1 MAYSAL
7 PSSTN
12 TPLLNLK
19 IIAPGV
25 SLTIYVGPTGSDANT
40 GLSSTAPVFS
50 LKQAWTIAQNYNITG
65 NGQLYI
71 TFAGGT
77 YAYSD
82 AQIPDNLYHPQG
94 GNIIIQGDPAAVKQ
108 RYLYRVRNYSWDI
121 SRISYHGHTGTVN
134 LTNCV
139 ETVMGQPAHGYVAAD
154 TNMWVAISNPCLSS
168 AGSPDLTYYDNVTGV
183 WFKGLDARSTRSAL
197 YGDMFF
203 NNGFSYENANGIYG
217 LAQIADAT
225 TSATDLRLIFKNTNI
240 DPRVPAFSPYTKGAV
255 SNGIG
260 NTIPWHGIADNYP
273 ENQYSKPNGYY
284 GGYLSP
290 PNYPTKTAG
299 DAEITNQ
306 PHLVTSYPVVI
317 QRSST
322 STKPLFTVAGGT
334 IKAIRN
340 FMLVPNDFAVPNA
353 NANKTKALN
362 ALYPS
367 EEFSP
372 QVSAGYWGTA
382 LLRTENA
389 TVGIRHLGVYHAEY
403 GISAI
408 NSKITTYME
417 SSVETAYIA
426 SSTHGVGAY
435 VTYARLGNPDNT
447 PVLNAVNVRYGIHS
461 HASTVQ
467 IGYESDRQSPTSRT
481 YATEQGCFIQAAR
494 QAIVATD
501 NSAVTVRSA
510 VINSARA
517 LPRFQFV
524 LRVPVFAGASASSG
538 NTYSFMYPP
547 SWGGTESTTNSNQ
560 AFQNGYTAAAVF
572 MRTGAATGFT
582 LGYITNI
589 AGAGT
594 IPYVSGQYNFGIH
607 SGGASNLVP
616 AYYQTLSVYGY
627 RVGDINGLS
636 FSLQDDFNSISSATG
651 YTLEFIAFSD
661 NETTTAGGK
670 CEIGKNSF
678 RSTAAGGQTITMTAS
693 SVATTTGL
701 PYPISAYRSYRWHSG
716 TDDAD
721 TSVGVYS
728 GSTLKV
734 RKNLLFTA
742 ADNRA
747 VYVSDGSKLLSAPSQ
762 NFSRNA
768 GADWESE
775 EVGGL
780 LINGA
785 GNHAVLI
792 RNGSYAG
799 LGSVYAKCFKSYL
812 SDTAATKTTQVVVAA
827 EANSVAEFPVLP
839 IGTDNYYESV
849 VGVFSPFGAAPWG
862 SMQGALGAVGYY
874 VPSNGS
880 AADEIF
886 GVVFRA
892 SKTSSIF
899 IEPNTV
905 AVVSAFDGGS
915 GESDSLSGINFYVV
929 ENSSRMGQFPKGPPN
944 SNSIATTQFSHMNSN
959 GGTPTV
965 KIMSRSGGFKYNL
978 PTTSQYY
985 RWWTP
990 TGTQPTVGGGRT
1002 AGIWSTTGEAVR
1014 KNGFAIITPFTYTS
1028 RTTTQLPSTVC
1039 PAIFGSLVLGVTYNT
1054 SSTNFASGGGT
1065 GSAMQWQTTTAGVV
1079 SGALNHTTN
1088 SMFYTKTN
1096 F

>member
-1 MAYSAL
+1 MPYSAL
-7 PSSTN
+7 PSNSNNALLQLN
-12 TPLLNLK
+12 T
-19 IIAPGV
+19 IAPGV
-25 SLTIYVGPTGSDANT
+25 SLTIYVAPNGNDANT
-40 GLSSTAPVFS
+40 GLAANVPVFS
-50 LKQAWTIAQNYNITG
+50 LKKAWTLAQNYNITG

-77 YAYSD
+77 YAYTD
-82 AQIPDNLYHPQG
+82 TEVPDNLYHPQG

-108 RYLYRVRNYSWDI
+108 RYLYRVQNYSWDI

-134 LTNCV
+134 LTNLQAGH
-139 ETVMGQPAHGYVAAD
+139 THGYTAAD
-154 TNMWVAISNPCLSS
+154 NNMWVAISNPCLSS
-168 AGSPDLTYYDNVTGV
+168 AGNPDLTYYDNVTAV
-183 WFKGLDARSTRSAL
+183 WYKGLDARSTRSAL

-217 LAQIADAT
+217 LAQIANASVS
-225 TSATDLRLIFKNTNI
+225 SADLQLIFKNTNI

-260 NTIPWHGIADNYP
+260 NTIPWHGIANNYP

-290 PNYPTKTAG
+290 ANYPTKTAG
-299 DAEITNQ
+299 DAAITDQ

-317 QRSST
+317 QKT
-322 STKPLFTVAGGT
+322 GTKPLFTVAGGT
-334 IKAIRN
+334 VKAIRN
-340 FMLVPNDFAVPNA
+340 FMLVAGDFAVPNA

-372 QVSAGYWGTA
+372 QTVASSWQTA

-389 TVGIRHLGVYHAEY
+389 TVGIRHLGVYHAEF
-403 GISAI
+403 GICAI

-417 SSVETAYIA
+417 SSVETAHTTT
-426 SSTHGVGAY
+426 STHTAAGY
-435 VTYARLGNPDNT
+435 VTYATLGNPDNT

-481 YATEQGCFIQAAR
+481 YATEQGCFIQSAR

-510 VINSARA
+510 VINSLRA

-524 LRVPVFAGASASSG
+524 LRVPVFAGASASTG

-572 MRTGAATGFT
+572 MRTGAATGYT

-594 IPYVSGQYNFGIH
+594 VAYNSGQYTSTH
-607 SGGASNLVP
+607 SVAGTPVP
-616 AYYQTLSVYGY
+616 SYWQTLNVYGY
-627 RVGDINGLS
+627 RVGDISGLS
-636 FSLQDDFNSISSATG
+636 FSLQDDFTTISTGTG

-661 NETTTAGGK
+661 NEITAAGGK
-670 CEIGKNSF
+670 FEIGKTGF
-678 RSTAAGGQTITMTAS
+678 KTTAAGGQSITGVTSNTA
-693 SVATTTGL
+693 T
-701 PYPISAYRSYRWHSG
+701 PYPIQAYRSHRWHTG

-734 RKNLLFTA
+734 RKNLVFTA

-747 VYVSDGSKLLSAPSQ
+747 VYVADGSKLLAAPGHNVS
-762 NFSRNA
+762 NT
-768 GADWESE
+768 GAEWQAE

-785 GNHAVLI
+785 GNHAVLV

-799 LGSVYAKCFKSYL
+799 LGSVYAKCFKPYL
-812 SDTAATKTTQVVVAA
+812 SDTYAAKTTQVVVAA

-849 VGVFSPFGAAPWG
+849 VGVFSPFGAAPW
-862 SMQGALGAVGYY
+862 SSNQGALGAVGYWT
-874 VPSNGS
+874 PSTGTT
-880 AADEIF
+880 DEIL

-892 SKTSSIF
+892 SKNSSIF

-915 GESDSLSGINFYVV
+915 GESDSLSNMNFYVV
-929 ENSSRMGQFPKGPPN
+929 EQSSRMGQFPKGPPN

-965 KIMSRSGGFKYNL
+965 KIMSRSGGFKYAL

-985 RWWTP
+985 RWWTI
-990 TGTQPTVGGGRT
+990 TGLQPTVNMGRT

-1014 KNGFAIITPFTYTS
+1014 KNGLAIITPFVYTS
-1028 RTTTQLPSTVC
+1028 RTSLQLPSTVC
-1039 PAIFGSLVLGVTYNT
+1039 PVNFGAVVLGVTYNNG
-1054 SSTNFASGGGT
+1054 SPVSTTAGGT
-1065 GSAMQWQTTTAGVV
+1065 GNGMLWQTT
-1079 SGALNHTTN
+1079 SSNALNHSTN
-1088 SMFYTKTN
+1088 SYFYTKNN

>member
-1 MAYSAL
+1 MAYSHL
-7 PSSTN
+7 PFPSNAS
-12 TPLLNLK
+12 LEQLK
-19 IIAPGV
+19 VIASGTSV
-25 SLTIYVGPTGSDANT
+25 TIYVAPSGLDSNS
-40 GLSSTAPVFS
+40 GLSSTTPVFS
-50 LKQAWTIAQNYNITG
+50 LTKAWSVAQQYNITG

-82 AQIPDNLYHPQG
+82 AEVPDNLYHPQG
-94 GNIIIQGDPAAVKQ
+94 GNIIIQGDPTAVKQ
-108 RYLYRVRNYSWDI
+108 RYLYRVQNYSWDI

-134 LTNCV
+134 LTTCNAAGH
-139 ETVMGQPAHGYVAAD
+139 THGYTAAD
-154 TNMWVAISNPCLSS
+154 NNGWVAISNPCLSS

-183 WFKGLDARSTRSAL
+183 WYKGLDARSTRSAL

-217 LAQIADAT
+217 LAQIANASGS
-225 TSATDLRLIFKNTNI
+225 SADLQLIFKNTNI

-284 GGYLSP
+284 GGYLTP
-290 PNYPTKTAG
+290 TNYPTKTVG
-299 DAEITNQ
+299 DAAITDQ

-317 QRSST
+317 QKT
-322 STKPLFTVAGGT
+322 GTKPLFTVAGGT
-334 IKAIRN
+334 VKAIRN
-340 FMLVPNDFAVPNA
+340 FMLVASDFAVPNA

-372 QVSAGYWGTA
+372 QVNASSWITA
-382 LLRTENA
+382 LLRAENA

-417 SSVETAYIA
+417 SSVETAYTPT
-426 SSTHGVGAY
+426 STHTAGAY
-435 VTYARLGNPDNT
+435 VTYATLGNPDNT

-467 IGYESDRQSPTSRT
+467 IGYESDRQSPTSRI
-481 YATEQGCFIQAAR
+481 YATEQGCFIQSAR

-510 VINSARA
+510 VINSLRA

-524 LRVPVFAGASASSG
+524 LRVPVFAGASASTG

-547 SWGGTESTTNSNQ
+547 SWGGTETTSNSNQ

-572 MRTGAATGFT
+572 MRTGAATGYT

-594 IPYVSGQYNFGIH
+594 VAYNSGQYTSTH
-607 SGGASNLVP
+607 SVAGTPVP

-627 RVGDINGLS
+627 RVGDISGLS
-636 FSLQDDFNSISSATG
+636 FSLQDDFTTISTGTG

-661 NETTTAGGK
+661 NEITAAGGK
-670 CEIGKNSF
+670 FEIGKTGF
-678 RSTAAGGQTITMTAS
+678 KTTAAGGQSITGVTSTA
-693 SVATTTGL
+693 T
-701 PYPISAYRSYRWHSG
+701 PYPIQAYRSHRWHTG

-747 VYVSDGSKLLSAPSQ
+747 VYVADGSKLLAAPGHNVS
-762 NFSRNA
+762 NT
-768 GADWESE
+768 GADWQAE

-785 GNHAVLI
+785 GNHAVLV

-799 LGSVYAKCFKSYL
+799 LGSVYAKCFKPYL
-812 SDTAATKTTQVVVAA
+812 SDTYAAKTTQVVVAA

-862 SMQGALGAVGYY
+862 SNSGALGAVANYAS
-874 VPSNGS
+874 VSVDQM
-880 AADEIF
+880 AAI
-886 GVVFRA
+886 VFRA
-892 SKTSSIF
+892 SKNSSIF
-899 IEPNTV
+899 FEPNTV
-905 AVVSAFDGGS
+905 AVISAFDGGS
-915 GESDSLSGINFYVV
+915 GERSSL
-929 ENSSRMGQFPKGPPN
+929 R
-944 SNSIATTQFSHMNSN
+944 
-959 GGTPTV
+959 
-965 KIMSRSGGFKYNL
+965 
-978 PTTSQYY
+978 
-985 RWWTP
+985 
-990 TGTQPTVGGGRT
+990 
-1002 AGIWSTTGEAVR
+1002 
-1014 KNGFAIITPFTYTS
+1014 
-1028 RTTTQLPSTVC
+1028 C
-1039 PAIFGSLVLGVTYNT
+1039 CC
-1054 SSTNFASGGGT
+1054 
-1065 GSAMQWQTTTAGVV
+1065 
-1079 SGALNHTTN
+1079 
-1088 SMFYTKTN
+1088 
-1096 F
+1096 

>member
-1 MAYSAL
+1 MAYSHL
-7 PSSTN
+7 PFPSTQANQLN
-12 TPLLNLK
+12 T
-19 IIAPGV
+19 IAPGV

-50 LKQAWTIAQNYNITG
+50 LKQAWTIAQNYNIAG

-82 AQIPDNLYHPQG
+82 AEIPDNLYHPQG

-108 RYLYRVRNYSWDI
+108 RYLHRVQNYSWDI

-134 LTNCV
+134 LTSCHAAAGAGS
-139 ETVMGQPAHGYVAAD
+139 THGYTAAD
-154 TNMWVAISNPCLSS
+154 NNGWVAISNPCLSS

-183 WFKGLDARSTRSAL
+183 WFKGLDTRATRSAL

-203 NNGFSYENANGIYG
+203 NNGYSYENANGIYG
-217 LAQIADAT
+217 LAQIANASGS
-225 TSATDLRLIFKNTNI
+225 SADLQLIFKNTNI

-260 NTIPWHGIADNYP
+260 NTIPWHGIDNNYP

-290 PNYPTKTAG
+290 TNYPTKTAG
-299 DAEITNQ
+299 DAEITDQ

-340 FMLVPNDFAVPNA
+340 FMLVPSDFAVPNA
-353 NANKTKALN
+353 SANKTKALN

-372 QVSAGYWGTA
+372 QVSASAWGTA

-389 TVGIRHLGVYHAEY
+389 TVGIRHLGVYHAEF
-403 GISAI
+403 GICAL

-417 SSVETAYIA
+417 SSVETAHIT
-426 SSTHGVGAY
+426 SSTHGAGGY
-435 VTYARLGNPDNT
+435 VTYATLGNPDNT

-467 IGYESDRQSPTSRT
+467 IGYESDRQSPTSRI

-510 VINSARA
+510 VINSLRA

-524 LRVPVFAGASASSG
+524 LRVPVFAGASATTGS
-538 NTYSFMYPP
+538 TYSFMYPP
-547 SWGGTESTTNSNQ
+547 SWGGTESTTNSSQ

-572 MRTGAATGFT
+572 MRTGAATGYT

-594 IPYVSGQYNFGIH
+594 IPYVSGQYTSTH
-607 SGGASNLVP
+607 SVAGTPVP
-616 AYYQTLSVYGY
+616 AYWQTLNVYGY
-627 RVGDINGLS
+627 RVGDISGLS
-636 FSLQDDFNSISSATG
+636 FSLQDDFTTISTGTG

-661 NETTTAGGK
+661 NETTRAGGTF
-670 CEIGKNSF
+670 EIGKNGF
-678 RSTAAGGQTITMTAS
+678 KTTAAGGQSITGVTSNTTA
-693 SVATTTGL
+693 T
-701 PYPISAYRSYRWHSG
+701 PYPIQAYRSHRWHTG

-747 VYVSDGSKLLSAPSQ
+747 VYVADGSKLLAAPGHNIS
-762 NFSRNA
+762 NT
-768 GADWESE
+768 GAEWQAE

-785 GNHAVLI
+785 GNHAVLV

-827 EANSVAEFPVLP
+827 EANSSVDFPVVP

-862 SMQGALGAVGYY
+862 SNSGALGAVAYWSDPTA
-874 VPSNGS
+874 VNRT
-880 AADEIF
+880 ADDEF
-886 GVVFRA
+886 GIVFRA
-892 SKTSSIF
+892 SKNSSIF

-905 AVVSAFDGGS
+905 AIASAFDGGS
-915 GESDSLSGINFYVV
+915 GETNSYTSINFYVI
-929 ENSSRMGQFPKGPPN
+929 EQSSKMGQFPKGPYN
-944 SNSIATTQFSHMNSN
+944 SNLIATTQFSHVSSS
-959 GGTPTV
+959 GGTPTQ
-965 KIMSRSGGFKYNL
+965 KIMSRSGGFKYAL

-985 RWWTP
+985 RWWTI
-990 TGTQPTVGGGRT
+990 TGYQPTTLAGRT
-1002 AGIWSTTGEAVR
+1002 TGIWSTTGEAVR
-1014 KNGFAIITPFTYTS
+1014 KHSFIIDGPFSYKNVATISATVM
-1028 RTTTQLPSTVC
+1028 PSTSTSG
-1039 PAIFGSLVLGVTYNT
+1039 FGLTYNNRGAGLNAT
-1054 SSTNFASGGGT
+1054 TGYSNLMSTT
-1065 GSAMQWQTTTAGVV
+1065 
-1079 SGALNHTTN
+1079 LNHLFN
-1088 SMFYTKTN
+1088 SMYYTTEKS
-1096 F
+1096 

>member
-1 MAYSAL
+1 
-7 PSSTN
+7 
-12 TPLLNLK
+12 
-19 IIAPGV
+19 
-25 SLTIYVGPTGSDANT
+25 
-40 GLSSTAPVFS
+40 VFS
-50 LKQAWTIAQNYNITG
+50 LKQAWTLAQNYNING

-82 AQIPDNLYHPQG
+82 AEIPDNLYHPQG

-108 RYLYRVRNYSWDI
+108 RYLHRVQNYSWDI

-134 LTNCV
+134 LTNCDAAGS
-139 ETVMGQPAHGYVAAD
+139 THGYAAAD

-168 AGSPDLTYYDNVTGV
+168 AGNPSSTYYDPTTQVQYI
-183 WFKGLDARSTRSAL
+183 GLDARSTRSAI

-203 NNGFSYENANGIYG
+203 NNGYSYENANGIYG

-225 TSATDLRLIFKNTNI
+225 TSTSDLRLIFKNTNI

-260 NTIPWHGIADNYP
+260 NTIPWHGIDNNYP

-284 GGYLSP
+284 GKNQYSP
-290 PNYPTKTAG
+290 GTYPAKVAG
-299 DAEITNQ
+299 DAEITDQ

-340 FMLVPNDFAVPNA
+340 FMLVPSDFAVPNA

-362 ALYPS
+362 ALYPG

-372 QVSAGYWGTA
+372 GLSAGYWGTA

-389 TVGIRHLGVYHAEY
+389 TVGIRHLGVYHAEF
-403 GISAI
+403 GICAL

-417 SSVETAYIA
+417 SSVETAHTT
-426 SSTHGVGAY
+426 SDTHAAAAY
-435 VTYARLGNPDNT
+435 VTYAKLGNPDNT

-481 YATEQGCFIQAAR
+481 YTTEQGCFIQAAR

-510 VINSARA
+510 VINSLRA
-517 LPRFQFV
+517 LPRFQFQ

-560 AFQNGYTAAAVF
+560 AFQNGYTAAAIF
-572 MRTGAATGFT
+572 MRTGAATGYT

-594 IPYVSGQYNFGIH
+594 IPYVSGQYTSTH
-607 SGGASNLVP
+607 SVAGTPVP
-616 AYYQTLSVYGY
+616 AYWQTLNVYGY

-636 FSLQDDFNSISSATG
+636 FSLQTDFSTVWLVIG
-651 YTLEFIAFSD
+651 GCTLEFIAFSD
-661 NETTTAGGK
+661 NETTAAGGK
-670 CEIGKNSF
+670 FEIGINSF
-678 RSTAAGGQTITMTAS
+678 KTTAAGGQSITGVS
-693 SVATTTGL
+693 SGFAIYTL
-701 PYPISAYRSYRWHSG
+701 PYPIQAYRSYRWHSG

-762 NFSRNA
+762 NFSINA
-768 GADWESE
+768 GADWQSE

-785 GNHAVLI
+785 GNQAVLV

-812 SDTAATKTTQVVVAA
+812 SDSGNPPTKTTQVVVAA
-827 EANSVAEFPVLP
+827 EANSVAEFPVVP
-839 IGTDNYYESV
+839 IGTGNYYESV
-849 VGVFSPFGAAPWG
+849 VGVFSPFGAAPW
-862 SMQGALGAVGYY
+862 SSNSGALGGVGYY
-874 VPSNGS
+874 TSS
-880 AADEIF
+880 AAPASDDILAIM
-886 GVVFRA
+886 FRA
-892 SKTSSIF
+892 SKNSSIF

-905 AVVSAFDGGS
+905 AVISAFDGGS
-915 GESDSLSGINFYVV
+915 GEYASNSFVNFYIV
-929 ENSSRMGQFPKGPPN
+929 EQYSKLGQMPKTTFTPPTGSTPPPFPL
-944 SNSIATTQFSHMNSN
+944 SASQFSHIYSN
-959 GGTPTV
+959 PDTTATQ
-965 KIMSRSGGFKYNL
+965 KIMSRSGGFKYAL

-985 RWWTP
+985 RWWAI
-990 TGTQPTVGGGRT
+990 TGSQPTTLAGRT
-1002 AGIWSTTGEAVR
+1002 AGVWSATGESVR
-1014 KNGFAIITPFTYTS
+1014 KILFGFISIYAPNAGTFNNTTHRIALTCPNFSSTITG
-1028 RTTTQLPSTVC
+1028 
-1039 PAIFGSLVLGVTYNT
+1039 ATYNT
-1054 SSTNFASGGGT
+1054 SSSWSSTANLPLITFINYHSTNISC
-1065 GSAMQWQTTTAGVV
+1065 VD
-1079 SGALNHTTN
+1079 TN
-1088 SMFYTKTN
+1088 SIIYANVKN
-1096 F
+1096 